1 MGNSAI
7 SSQIEI
13 VTMIFLSTFFGDQM
27 FLEPKL
33 LGTTLF
39 GQFLF
44 DTFFLT
50 KFFLETNIISKQR
63 FWGLKCFQLNS
74 FGQIFSKTKFFL
86 KKSGSEEICL
96 DQIEFL
102 VQP

>member
-1 MGNSAI
+1 
-7 SSQIEI
+7 
-13 VTMIFLSTFFGDQM
+13 MIFLSTFFGDQM

-39 GQFLF
+39 GQFFF
-44 DTFFLT
+44 DKFFLT
-50 KFFLETNIISKQR
+50 KFFWETNIISKQR
-63 FWGLKCFQLNS
+63 FWGLKCSQLNS
-74 FGQIFSKTKFFL
+74 FGQFFSKTKFFL